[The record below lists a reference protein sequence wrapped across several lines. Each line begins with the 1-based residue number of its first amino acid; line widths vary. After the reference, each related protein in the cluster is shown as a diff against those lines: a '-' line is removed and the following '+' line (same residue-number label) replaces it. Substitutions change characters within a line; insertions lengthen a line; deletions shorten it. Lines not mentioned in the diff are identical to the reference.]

1 MWSVRRGS
9 LLLLFIVSYSPMG
22 TDIYFTKMLD
32 TTTDAQVTVS
42 RYGVPRADQGNQWAM
57 VIQ

>member
-1 MWSVRRGS
+1 MW
-9 LLLLFIVSYSPMG
+9 LLLFIVSYSPMG